1 MKNSMRLCGTKSVLS
16 GVQMV
21 LVAGGIM
28 MTSASVVPAQ
38 SSDAGFGP
46 GNPFYAPSALP
57 FQAPP
62 FDKIKDGD
70 YQPAIEAGMAE
81 QRKEIRA
88 IADNPAAPT
97 FENTI
102 VAMEK
107 TGALFQRA
115 YAAFNAVTGANT
127 NPVLEKVQREE
138 APKLA
143 AHSDAIFLDAKLFHR
158 VAAVYEKRES
168 LKLSPEGLRLVE
180 YYYKR
185 FVHAGANLSDADKE
199 KLKKMNEEESTL
211 SNGFRSKLLAATKDA
226 AYSPR
231 IKVRWRG

>member
-1 MKNSMRLCGTKSVLS
+1 MVAIVLRLTGAASDISAVCAEGRAIAALRYLLSSVYCHRSGYHRPGYHRFRGEKTVKDWMQLCGTTTVVS

-21 LVAGGIM
+21 LAAGAIM
-28 MTSASVVPAQ
+28 MSSSVVEAQ
-38 SSDAGFGP
+38 SADAGFGP

-62 FDKIKDGD
+62 FDRIKDGD

-88 IADNPAAPT
+88 IADNAAAPT

-115 YAAFNAVTGANT
+115 YAAFNGVTGANT
-127 NPVLEKVQREE
+127 NPVLEKVQRE
-138 APKLA
+138 
-143 AHSDAIFLDAKLFHR
+143 
-158 VAAVYEKRES
+158 
-168 LKLSPEGLRLVE
+168 
-180 YYYKR
+180 
-185 FVHAGANLSDADKE
+185 
-199 KLKKMNEEESTL
+199 
-211 SNGFRSKLLAATKDA
+211 
-226 AYSPR
+226 
-231 IKVRWRG
+231 

>member
-1 MKNSMRLCGTKSVLS
+1 MLFLWGFRAGRDLVHLFGVERGGFGGRVGVVGSV
-16 GVQMV
+16 
-21 LVAGGIM
+21 IM
-28 MTSASVVPAQ
+28 MSSSVIPAQ
-38 SSDAGFGP
+38 STDAGFGP
-46 GNPFYAPSALP
+46 GNPFYVPSALP

-62 FDKIKDGD
+62 FDKIKDND
-70 YQPAIEAGMAE
+70 YQSAIEAGMAE

-143 AHSDAIFLDAKLFHR
+143 AHSDAIYLDAKLFHR
-158 VAAVYEKRES
+158 VAAVHEKRES

-180 YYYKR
+180 FYYQR
-185 FVHAGANLSDADKE
+185 FVEAGRSDGEDFGECAEVYGCAGTAGYDE
-199 KLKKMNEEESTL
+199 C
-211 SNGFRSKLLAATKDA
+211 G
-226 AYSPR
+226 
-231 IKVRWRG
+231 WRG